1 MAEQA
6 SAKSGFLG
14 WYFGVNLLVRIVV
27 GLVLGGVV
35 GLALGFSAPE
45 TVQTYVEYTKFFG
58 DLFINLLKMIIV
70 PTIFFS
76 LITGASSITPAQLG
90 KVGVKTLIFY
100 LITSVI
106 CISIGLLIGN
116 IFQPGAGLNITGN
129 EAAQAKAAATISFS
143 KVLLDIVPTNPVNS
157 LAKGDV
163 LPIIF
168 FALVFGIALSVLRDS
183 KDKTVSGYADTFF
196 NMISIAAETMYKI
209 VGGVMQYAPIGVFVL
224 ISIVF
229 AQQGPKVVGPLI
241 FVVLLC
247 YAGFILHLFVGYGA
261 VLAVFKLNIF
271 KFISGA
277 REASITAFVTR
288 SSSATLPITMRVT
301 EEKLGAPRSIASFA
315 LPIGAT
321 VNMDGTAIYLSIGTL
336 FIGNAVGLPLGFEQQ
351 ITLMVLATLAA
362 IGAAGV
368 PGAGALMMLMV
379 LEAVGLPVTAGSA
392 VAACYA
398 MILGIDALFDMG
410 RTCMNVTG
418 DMVGVVAVA
427 KSEGE
432 LDMSKW

>member
-1 MAEQA
+1 MAEHA
-6 SAKSGFLG
+6 SAKKGFLS
-14 WYFGVNLLVRIVV
+14 WYFGTNLLLRITI
-27 GLVLGGVV
+27 GLLGGGIV
-35 GLALGFSAPE
+35 GIALGFSSPG
-45 TVQTYVEYTKFFG
+45 TVSSYVGYTKFFG

-90 KVGVKTLIFY
+90 KVGVKTLIYY

-106 CISIGLLIGN
+106 CISIGLILAN
-116 IFQPGAGLNITGN
+116 IFQPGTGLNITGDTG
-129 EAAQAKAAATISFS
+129 AQAKAAAKLSFS
-143 KVLLDIVPTNPVNS
+143 DVLLNIIPTNPVAS

-168 FALVFGIALSVLRDS
+168 FALIFGIALSFLRDS
-183 KDKTVSGYADTFF
+183 KESTVSGYATSLY
-196 NMISIAAETMYKI
+196 NMIGIAAETMYKI
-209 VGGVMQYAPIGVFVL
+209 VGGVMQYAPIGVFFL
-224 ISIVF
+224 MSIVF
-229 AQQGPKVVGPLI
+229 AQQGPKVVGPLL
-241 FVVLLC
+241 FVTALC
-247 YAGFILHLFVGYGA
+247 YAGFILHLFIGYGGI
-261 VLAVFKLNIF
+261 LALFKLNIF
-271 KFISGA
+271 TFLKGCQ
-277 REASITAFVTR
+277 EASITAFVTR
-288 SSSATLPITMRVT
+288 SSNATLPITMRVT
-301 EEKLGAPRSIASFA
+301 EEKLGAPRSISSFA

-321 VNMDGTAIYLSIGTL
+321 VNMDGTAIYLSICAI
-336 FIGNAVGLPLGFEQQ
+336 FIGNAVGAPLGFEQQ
-351 ITLMVLATLAA
+351 LTLMLLATLAA

-410 RTCMNVTG
+410 RTSMNVTG
-418 DMVGVVAVA
+418 DMVGVVVVA

>member
-1 MAEQA
+1 MAVQA
-6 SAKSGFLG
+6 AKTGVMS
-14 WYFGVNLLVRIVV
+14 WYFGTNLLVRIMI
-27 GLVLGGVV
+27 GLVSGALVGVF
-35 GLALGFSAPE
+35 LGFGSPA
-45 TVQTYVEYTKFFG
+45 TVASYVYYTKFFG
-58 DLFINLLKMIIV
+58 DLFINLLKMIVV

-76 LITGASSITPAQLG
+76 LITGASSITPTQLG
-90 KVGVKTLIFY
+90 KVGVKTLMYY

-106 CISIGLLIGN
+106 CITIGLLLGN
-116 IFQPGAGLNITGN
+116 IFQPGAGLNVVGDGI
-129 EAAQAKAAATISFS
+129 AQAKAAKELSFS
-143 KVLLDIVPTNPVNS
+143 QVLLDIVPTNPVSS

-168 FALVFGIALSVLRDS
+168 FALIFGIALSFLRDS
-183 KDKTVSGYADTFF
+183 KDSTVSGHATSLY
-196 NMISIAAETMYKI
+196 NMISVVAETMYKI

-229 AQQGPKVVGPLI
+229 AQQGPKVVGPLL
-241 FVVLLC
+241 FVTLLC
-247 YAGFILHLFVGYGA
+247 YIGFVIHLVIGYGGLMA
-261 VLAVFKLNIF
+261 LFRLSIF
-271 KFISGA
+271 KFLRGCE
-277 REASITAFVTR
+277 EASITAFVTR
-288 SSSATLPITMRVT
+288 SSNATLPITMRVT
-301 EEKLGAPRSIASFA
+301 EEKLGAPRSICSFA

-321 VNMDGTAIYLSIGTL
+321 VNMDGTAIYLSICTI
-336 FIGNAVGLPLGFEQQ
+336 FIGNAVGMPLGFEQQ
-351 ITLMVLATLAA
+351 VTLMVLATLAA

-410 RTCMNVTG
+410 RTAMNVTG
-418 DMVGVVAVA
+418 DMVGAVMVA

-432 LDMSKW
+432 LDMTKW